1 MSNFPV
7 KKVLG
12 WLFGLFLLIQLYPV
26 NRDNPPVTEEIQVP
40 DNIKAIF
47 ERSCYDCHSN
57 KTKWPWYSYVAP
69 VSWLVAGHVE
79 DGRKNLNFTEW
90 DKYDAKKRANKLEE
104 ILDEIEEGE
113 MPLPGYLRLHP
124 EAVLSG
130 EDIDAIANWYDSLE
144 SGGAAGETGAAAT
157 MGDDDDDDDDH

>member
-7 KKVLG
+7 KKTLG

-57 KTKWPWYSYVAP
+57 KTKWPWYSYIAP

-144 SGGAAGETGAAAT
+144 SGGAVGETGAAAS

>member
-1 MSNFPV
+1 MKNLPI
-7 KKVLG
+7 KKILIWG
-12 WLFGLFLLIQLYPV
+12 LGLFVLIQLVPV
-26 NRDNPPVTEEIQVP
+26 NRDNPPVTEEIQLP
-40 DNIKAIF
+40 QHIKTTF

-69 VSWLVAGHVE
+69 VSWLLSKHVQ
-79 DGRKNLNFTEW
+79 DGRKHLNFTEW

-104 ILDEIEEGE
+104 ILDEIEDGT

-130 EDIDAIANWYDSLE
+130 ADIDAIADWYDSLADSLE
-144 SGGAAGETGAAAT
+144 NEAETSS
-157 MGDDDDDDDDH
+157 DDAEDHD